1 MDDAA
6 LLAKIEAQQEQLELL
21 KKELDQRK
29 EKQALDVESASQG
42 SGSNGVDVPGS
53 PVKKNNQ
60 EDSPDTSIRHGFRNE
75 QPTRIKL
82 GIDKQINAKD
92 VQLRSASF
100 AQRMADHKRELHTQQ
115 QHSKDL
121 HANRHYQFGTGSNI
135 GASVKKAVSTSNVT
149 SLEHFSK
156 QYITERYMDH
166 SVLEEEF
173 KDKKILSVSQFYT
186 KVHPPDYT
194 APDYANYVVIGIV
207 ARKSA
212 VKMSKSDKKFIMLTL
227 TDLKLDLSFA
237 IHSKAFDTYW
247 KIREGTIVAVLN
259 PSVYLTRDESL
270 AHVNTQVAAKSIGIS
285 ITSEYD
291 CLLEIGRSRDL
302 GKCAALNAKG
312 TNCQNWIDKS
322 QATYCEYHVELG
334 MKRSGARRMEFNSTH
349 TRMFD
354 PVSQGV
360 KEYVLQSAPS
370 QSNSSMGI
378 RRRQERST
386 TIMSDRKNVRVDRS
400 SIPAAFFGDDEDR
413 ETLEKRL
420 KRKAEIK
427 EKEER
432 VRARLSRRPEG
443 ILLRK
448 YNRKGELVED
458 LDSPEAPNSTLTS
471 HEPLFTPKRLRTL
484 GFDPAKQKSLERAS
498 NKSMAKKDVRSVS
511 LRKPSVSVESDDD
524 DLEII

>member
-1 MDDAA
+1 MDDAE
-6 LLAKIEAQQEQLELL
+6 LLAQIEAQQKQLELL
-21 KKELDQRK
+21 KKKLTQRK
-29 EKQALDVESASQG
+29 ESQIADARAGSRESEAT
-42 SGSNGVDVPGS
+42 NVDVPGS
-53 PVKKNNQ
+53 PEKKNLREESFIPGN
-60 EDSPDTSIRHGFRNE
+60 SNTSKNV
-75 QPTRIKL
+75 QPTRIRL
-82 GIDKQINAKD
+82 GIDKQISAKD
-92 VQLRSASF
+92 IELRSASF
-100 AQRMADHKRELHTQQ
+100 AQRMADHKREQETQQ

-121 HANRHYQFGTGSNI
+121 HASRHYQFGTGSNI
-135 GASVKKAVSTSNVT
+135 GASVKSAASTSNVT
-149 SLEHFSK
+149 SLEQFSK
-156 QYITERYMDH
+156 LYITERYMDH

-173 KDKKILSVSQFYT
+173 KDKKILSVSQFYA
-186 KVHPPDYT
+186 KVHPPEYT
-194 APDYANYVVIGIV
+194 APDYANYVVMGIV

-237 IHSKAFDTYW
+237 IHSRAFDSYW

-354 PVSQGV
+354 PVSRGV

-370 QSNSSMGI
+370 QSSSSMGVG
-378 RRRQERST
+378 RRQDRST
-386 TIMSDRKNVRVDRS
+386 TIMSDRKNVRLDKS

-413 ETLEKRL
+413 ETLERRL
-420 KRKAEIK
+420 KRKAEAK
-427 EKEER
+427 EKEEQ

-448 YNRKGELVED
+448 YNRKGELLED
-458 LDSPEAPNSTLTS
+458 MDTPDNPTS
-471 HEPLFTPKRLRTL
+471 KEPLFTPKRLRTL

-498 NKSMAKKDVRSVS
+498 NKTMAKKDVRSVS
-511 LRKPSVSVESDDD
+511 LKKPSMPIESDDD